1 MPTIYIDNKPFDV
14 HPGQNL
20 LQACLSLGF
29 DLPYFCWHPAMHS
42 AGACRQCAVKQFRD
56 EHDTRGKIVM
66 ACMTPVADN
75 MRISVD
81 DPEARAFRKGI
92 IEFLMANHPHDCPVC
107 DEGGECHLQDMTVM
121 TGHVSRGY
129 RFKKRTYRNQY
140 LGPFINHEMNRCI
153 QCFRCVRFYINY
165 AGGKD
170 LDVFGS
176 HGRLYFGR
184 HEDGMLMSEFSGNL
198 VEVCPTGVFTDKTLK
213 RHYTRKWD
221 LQTSPTICVHCSL
234 GCNIIAGERYGSLR
248 RILNRYNREVNGYFI
263 CDRGRFG
270 YEFVNSK
277 HRLSSPYIGLKSGK
291 AEVVDAKTA
300 VGRAAEMLKRTSGVI
315 GIGSPRASLE
325 SNFALRSLVGP
336 DLFFSGMSVAEHRIV
351 RAALEILRHGPAPAA
366 SLREAEEAD
375 AILVLGEDLP
385 NTGPRLALSLRQAV
399 RNRPMEIAR
408 RLGIPA
414 WNDLAVRQAVQEQ
427 TGPLF
432 IASPMATRIDDIA
445 ASIFR
450 AAPIDIARLGF
461 AICHEI
467 DPTAPDATSL
477 SNEDRMLARDIA
489 EGLMQA
495 KRTLIVSGTGSMNEE
510 VVMAAGE
517 IAWLLRKRGM
527 DSRIFF
533 VLPESNSMGLA
544 MLGPRPLSDALDAVK
559 RGYAD
564 TAIILENDL
573 YRRAERTF
581 VDEFFGAFR
590 QVIVLDHVSTP
601 TVMRSDLALPAAS
614 FAESDGTLV
623 NSEGRAQRFFKV
635 YDPCRLY
642 QENCV
647 QESWKWIQSIK
658 KAVAEPGSEG
668 WGTLNELID
677 AVCAEIPGLMRVK
690 DAAPASGFRIDGMKV
705 PRQPHRY
712 SGRTSM
718 TAHLDIHE
726 PDPHPDPD
734 SPLSFTMEGYQG
746 IPPAPLTPRYWA
758 PGWNSVQSLNRFQQE
773 IGGPLIGGC
782 PGKRLIEPSPG
793 SELSHPAGIPEA
805 FAPKGGVLLF
815 VPLYHVF
822 GTEELSSLS
831 DNISE
836 VAPRPCVVIN
846 REDAEMFGIADGMK
860 AEIVFQGAAL
870 RLAART
876 TSDIAR
882 GVAGIYVGLK
892 DTEWVDLPRY
902 GMIKKET

>member
-1 MPTIYIDNKPFDV
+1 MLTIYIDNKSYDV

-81 DPEARAFRKGI
+81 DPEARALRKGI
-92 IEFLMANHPHDCPVC
+92 IEFLMTNHPHDCPVC

-153 QCFRCVRFYINY
+153 QCFRCVRFYRDY
-165 AGGKD
+165 AGGRD

-198 VEVCPTGVFTDKTLK
+198 VEVCPTGVFTDKMMK
-213 RHYTRKWD
+213 RRYTRKWD
-221 LQTSPTICVHCSL
+221 LQTSPAICVHCSL

-270 YEFVNSK
+270 YEFVNSR
-277 HRLSSPYIGLKSGK
+277 HRLSRPQIDLRCSKFAVID
-291 AEVVDAKTA
+291 AETA
-300 VGRAAEMLKRTSGVI
+300 LVRVAEMLRRARGVI

-325 SNFALRSLVGP
+325 SNFALRNLVGP
-336 DLFFSGMSVAEHRIV
+336 HMFFSGMSVAEHRIV
-351 RAALEILRHGPAPAA
+351 RAALEILRSGPAPAA
-366 SLREAEEAD
+366 SLSEAEKAD

-399 RNRPMEIAR
+399 RNRPMEIAKK
-408 RLGIPA
+408 LGIPA
-414 WNDLAVRQAVQEQ
+414 WNDLAVREAVQEQ
-427 TGPLF
+427 KGPLF

-450 AAPIDIARLGF
+450 AAPVDIARLGF

-467 DPTAPDATSL
+467 DPTAPDAVGL
-477 SNEDRMLARDIA
+477 SNEDRMLARSMA

-495 KRTLIVSGTGSMNEE
+495 KSPLIVSGAGAMDED
-510 VVMAAGE
+510 VVRAAGN
-517 IAWLLRKRGM
+517 IAWLLRKKGM
-527 DSRIFF
+527 AANLFF
-533 VLPESNSMGLA
+533 VLPECNSMGLA

-559 RGYAD
+559 RGDAD
-564 TAIILENDL
+564 TVIILENDL

-581 VDEFFGAFR
+581 VDAFLGAFR

-642 QENCV
+642 QENCAK
-647 QESWKWIQSIK
+647 ESWKWIQSIM
-658 KAVAEPGSEG
+658 KADAAPGVAG
-668 WGTLNELID
+668 WRTLDELID
-677 AVCAEIPGLMRVK
+677 AVSTEIPGLMRVK
-690 DAAPASGFRIDGMKV
+690 EAAPASGFRIDGMKV

-726 PDPHPDPD
+726 PDPRPDSD

-782 PGKRLIEPSPG
+782 PGKRLIEPS
-793 SELSHPAGIPEA
+793 SESALSHPAGIPEA
-805 FAPKGGVLLF
+805 FVPKEGVLLF

-831 DNISE
+831 EAISD
-836 VAPRPCVVIN
+836 VAQRPCVVIN
-846 REDAEMFGIADGMK
+846 CEDAEMFGITDGMK
-860 AEIVFQGAAL
+860 AEIVFQGIVL
-870 RLAART
+870 HLAART
-876 TSDIAR
+876 TGDIAK

-892 DTEWVDLPRY
+892 GTEWVELPRY
-902 GMIKKET
+902 GMIKKGT